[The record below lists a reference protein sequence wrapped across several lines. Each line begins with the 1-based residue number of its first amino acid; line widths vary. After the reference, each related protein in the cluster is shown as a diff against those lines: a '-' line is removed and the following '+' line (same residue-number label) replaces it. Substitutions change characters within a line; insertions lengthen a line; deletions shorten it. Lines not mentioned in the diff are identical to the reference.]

1 MIAKII
7 LIALFTLSL
16 GMNIEAHGKERK
28 PTNAYYST
36 LSYIIIMIFFYLCGI
51 FNF

>member
-1 MIAKII
+1 MIVKII

-28 PTNAYYST
+28 PTNAYSAIV
-36 LSYIIIMIFFYLCGI
+36 SYIIIMVLLYLCGI
-51 FNF
+51 FKY